1 MAKTI
6 RVAAEKQAYTLTDR
20 ATWYSMEDKDKLGL
34 DIVLEGD
41 PALFNQYGVMIVNP
55 KNFDH
60 INYQSAMNF
69 VIWLTSADGQ
79 EAIGAF
85 RDKRGNV
92 LFTPNAR

>member
-1 MAKTI
+1 
-6 RVAAEKQAYTLTDR
+6 
-20 ATWYSMEDKDKLGL
+20 
-34 DIVLEGD
+34 
-41 PALFNQYGVMIVNP
+41 MIVNP
-55 KNFDH
+55 KNYDH

-85 RDKRGNV
+85 RDKQGNV